1 MTTKISTYED
11 GGREWF
17 RVEMKNSAT
26 LHYSRGFEGV
36 LLRFMRNH
44 NAFIYSEPAFDELLE
59 VLLEIRKGM

>member
-17 RVEMKNSAT
+17 EVKMKNCST
-26 LHYSRGFEGV
+26 LHYTMGVDGV

-44 NAFIYSEPAFDELLE
+44 NSFIYSETAFDELLE